1 MGLRRPPV
9 KRICERGRRSSRVCV
24 ARSSLLD
31 PLRGR
36 SAMLR
41 ALDTALAR
49 EQKESRVS
57 QQERTKQRRPQL
69 RRSVFGSRPRR
80 LVARNVRLLGKECGG
95 RRTVFVRKKEPG
107 ITPGFRLIPV
117 FCNERAKVRHETFQV
132 LSCTHRG
139 SDYRD
144 RLFFLSKSSF

>member
-1 MGLRRPPV
+1 MGVRRPPV

-69 RRSVFGSRPRR
+69 RRSDFGSRPRR
-80 LVARNVRLLGKECGG
+80 PGERNVR
-95 RRTVFVRKKEPG
+95 
-107 ITPGFRLIPV
+107 V
-117 FCNERAKVRHETFQV
+117 FCSGCQKGLEVNEKAPIVGSHFFQ
-132 LSCTHRG
+132 
-139 SDYRD
+139 
-144 RLFFLSKSSF
+144 